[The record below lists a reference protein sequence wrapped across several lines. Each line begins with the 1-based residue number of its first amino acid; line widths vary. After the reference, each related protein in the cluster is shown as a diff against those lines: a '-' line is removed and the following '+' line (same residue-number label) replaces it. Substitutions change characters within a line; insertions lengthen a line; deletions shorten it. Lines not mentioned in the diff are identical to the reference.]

1 MNIADR
7 LALFKEFRR
16 KDRGEASIGVT
27 VDPGCNGEAGG
38 KGSDQELGNYCGGIF
53 TNTILTQLA
62 SFSLPCLLSLPL
74 LPSLPP
80 LPSPNAP
87 YTTLRLS

>member
-1 MNIADR
+1 MNVADR
-7 LALFKEFRR
+7 LSSFKEFGR
-16 KDRGEASIGVT
+16 KDWNETSIGVT
-27 VDPGCNGEAGG
+27 VDPWCDGEADG
-38 KGSDQELGNYCGGIF
+38 KGRDQELGNQCGGIF

-62 SFSLPCLLSLPL
+62 SFFLPCLLSLPL

-87 YTTLRLS
+87 